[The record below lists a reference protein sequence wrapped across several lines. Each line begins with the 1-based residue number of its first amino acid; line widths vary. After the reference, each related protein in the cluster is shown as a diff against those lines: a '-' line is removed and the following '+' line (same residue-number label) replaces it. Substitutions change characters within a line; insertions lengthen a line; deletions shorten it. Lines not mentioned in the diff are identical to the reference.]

1 MIKLSKTFAF
11 VCAVALLGAGQVNA
25 SVLVTYDVTGGG
37 GPVTVPVPID
47 GFGNYTYTN
56 TVNGVTFTISGNTN
70 HPGDGVSGE
79 LLSNSVEAANNA
91 GGTRT
96 LTITTTTDTPFTNP
110 TGGSGMLLTS
120 TFSST
125 KSPTAFTFQSF
136 AKDKDGNW
144 QSAGPQTVPDTV
156 TGSQVSTN
164 FLRGGSGYELKS
176 VTTVVLTAGSR
187 AQSNGAVDA
196 TLATPEPSTV
206 ALALCGLPVL
216 ALARRLRRKAD

>member
-11 VCAVALLGAGQVNA
+11 VCAVALLGAGKANA
-25 SVLVTYDVTGGG
+25 NVLLTVEVSGA
-37 GPVTVPVPID
+37 GPQNYNLVVD
-47 GFGNYTYTN
+47 ALGNYSQTDTI
-56 TVNGVTFTISGNTN
+56 NGVTFTISGNTN
-70 HPGDGVSGE
+70 HPGDGTSGE
-79 LLSNSVEAANNA
+79 LLSNSVEAANTA

-125 KSPTAFTFQSF
+125 KSPTAFTFQSYV
-136 AKDKDGNW
+136 KDKDGNW
-144 QSAGPQTVPDTV
+144 QSGGPQTVPNTI
-156 TGSQVSTN
+156 TGSEVTTN
-164 FLRGGSGYELKS
+164 FLRGPAGYELKS

-187 AQSNGAVDA
+187 AQSNGAADV

-206 ALALCGLPVL
+206 ALALCGLPML